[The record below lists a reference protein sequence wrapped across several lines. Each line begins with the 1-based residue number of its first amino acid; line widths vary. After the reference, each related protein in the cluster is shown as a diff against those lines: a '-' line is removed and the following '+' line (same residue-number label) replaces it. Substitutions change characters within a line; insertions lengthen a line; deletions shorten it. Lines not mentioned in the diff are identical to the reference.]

1 MITIDT
7 PLSQLPFLSSHNSI
21 LIDAQL
27 CGTLGFSI
35 IEKMMSNL
43 EKMPVCIE
51 IDISVFSK
59 KTFSASESSKR
70 STGLLKRS
78 KKSKKQLNIY
88 VDHYSKNFNKFSV
101 KGDSSVNE
109 GVISREDNA
118 YQKFNEGYQRI
129 FYNKGIKK
137 NSRVISRSKIKI

>member
-43 EKMPVCIE
+43 GKMPVCIE
-51 IDISVFSK
+51 IDISVNNTFDI
-59 KTFSASESSKR
+59 KTYSISEK
-70 STGLLKRS
+70 STAQIDQRT
-78 KKSKKQLNIY
+78 NIPIIRP
-88 VDHYSKNFNKFSV
+88 K
-101 KGDSSVNE
+101 
-109 GVISREDNA
+109 IS
-118 YQKFNEGYQRI
+118 
-129 FYNKGIKK
+129 
-137 NSRVISRSKIKI
+137 